1 MYPWPDFSPQD
12 RQSLERSAATS
23 ACPRHSGSGDPL
35 GSIPRGFFHSTG
47 LCVFLFLGPY
57 RSAYGRVVRDVCKDV
72 GWIHGDPLGR
82 HFHPRGSF
90 HSWSIT
96 FFCSRKNFLSWS
108 FTSSFKR
115 NLPFLEPPEAQG
127 APGLGKTCI
136 LAMQTHQL
144 WLLSLTSSHNFG
156 NCWEPEVEL
165 PS

>member
-23 ACPRHSGSGDPL
+23 ACPRHPGSGDPL
-35 GSIPRGFFHSTG
+35 GSIPRGFFNSTG

-72 GWIHGDPLGR
+72 GWIHGDLLGR

-96 FFCSRKNFLSWS
+96 FFCQEKTSFPGVSLLHSRGTFHSWS
-108 FTSSFKR
+108 HLRPRVPQGLARPAF
-115 NLPFLEPPEAQG
+115 LPC
-127 APGLGKTCI
+127 K
-136 LAMQTHQL
+136 
-144 WLLSLTSSHNFG
+144 LTSCG
-156 NCWEPEVEL
+156 CCP
-165 PS
+165 